1 MMKAVIGDTIFTGT
15 LLVGCS
21 FLYFSTKDTCTQS
34 AFVFVQ
40 IVKASLNNQVKV
52 KNKCTVK
59 LPDLLKSNCVT
70 DEKGSLISLYLR
82 LTPHDSYKLQ
92 YSNIAISR
100 PC

>member
-34 AFVFVQ
+34 AFVFAQ

-70 DEKGSLISLYLR
+70 DEKES
-82 LTPHDSYKLQ
+82 P
-92 YSNIAISR
+92 YSTVEIVLNLEQIR
-100 PC
+100 TNTNHGFL